1 MKRHLVGEDLIRA
14 ISVMEKAGDW
24 PIASLLLELAQFR
37 VRASLKQNTEAV
49 EEKKV
54 EV

>member
-1 MKRHLVGEDLIRA
+1 MRENNRELIQI
-14 ISVMEKAGDW
+14 ISKMEKVSDW

-37 VRASLKQNTEAV
+37 VQASLKQNTEAV